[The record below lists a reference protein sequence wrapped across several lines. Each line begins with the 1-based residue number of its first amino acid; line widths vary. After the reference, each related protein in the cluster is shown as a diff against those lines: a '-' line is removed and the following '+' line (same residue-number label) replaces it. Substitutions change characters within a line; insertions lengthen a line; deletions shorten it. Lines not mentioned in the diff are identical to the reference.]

1 MFVEYTNF
9 LTLKLGGQLV
19 EWVERATVR
28 VDLSVD
34 EVGAT
39 ITPDLG
45 VICRHADF
53 RPSPN
58 GALPGAWDVLAER
71 SV

>member
-1 MFVEYTNF
+1 MFVEYTNY

-19 EWVERATVR
+19 EWVEGTTVR

-53 RPSPN
+53 RPSVN
-58 GALPGAWDVLAER
+58 GAVPGAWNVSTQRAI
-71 SV
+71 